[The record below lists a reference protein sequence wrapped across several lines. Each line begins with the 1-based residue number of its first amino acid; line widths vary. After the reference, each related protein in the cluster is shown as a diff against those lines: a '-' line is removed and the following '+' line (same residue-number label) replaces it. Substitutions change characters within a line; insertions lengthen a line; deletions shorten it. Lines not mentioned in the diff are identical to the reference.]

1 MLCSAPFQGPAQGLE
16 GLRRLEGLD
25 FPLAALAAERPD
37 ALLHRGTLQSPSM
50 SHPEAYLLACLMCL
64 FARRHKMIT
73 AFQWRGA
80 CNV

>member
-37 ALLHRGTLQSPSM
+37 ALLHHWNPSI
-50 SHPEAYLLACLMCL
+50 S
-64 FARRHKMIT
+64 F
-73 AFQWRGA
+73 
-80 CNV
+80 NVSS